1 MSEVKYYKLEEL
13 KVGMEVSVSSLD
25 KIVGTRICLDS
36 HTFRDDDSVIGY
48 GKIVFIGN
56 DDYKSAGLTVSDIV
70 VVFNAFDAA
79 DPTVS
84 FDEELS
90 D

>member
-13 KVGMEVSVSSLD
+13 
-25 KIVGTRICLDS
+25 
-36 HTFRDDDSVIGY
+36 
-48 GKIVFIGN
+48 
-56 DDYKSAGLTVSDIV
+56 
-70 VVFNAFDAA
+70 AFDAA